1 MGRMAP
7 GLLETLLTA
16 FDRAGWDLGAWA
28 LAWARFAPALALV
41 PAFGLRALPA
51 AVRVALGLALALT
64 IAPALEPVAA
74 EARPFALAL
83 IIEFGKGLPVALS
96 AATLLWVATMAGGA
110 IDDLRGAREPGLIPS
125 VEQGSTALGAMFAML
140 TAIAFL
146 ESGGP
151 ARVAAALLHSELAY
165 ATPLARAANNLA
177 ASIELAIAIAAP
189 VVAAA
194 IVVELAT
201 ALIARAA
208 SPAFIQP
215 LIAPLRS
222 LVLLAVAAIAL
233 DRMLELLA
241 LGVARVP

>member
-1 MGRMAP
+1 MAP
-7 GLLETLLTA
+7 GLLETLVAA

-51 AVRVALGLALALT
+51 PVRIALGLALALA
-64 IAPALEPVAA
+64 IAPALEPIAA
-74 EARPFALAL
+74 QDRPLAL
-83 IIEFGKGLPVALS
+83 LLLIEFAKGVPVALS

-110 IDDLRGAREPGLIPS
+110 IDDLRGARES
-125 VEQGSTALGAMFAML
+125 VLLPNVEEGSTALGAMFAML
-140 TAIAFL
+140 TAIVFL

-151 ARVAAALLHSELAY
+151 ARVAAALADPELTY
-165 ATPLARAANNLA
+165 ASPLARAAQNLA

-194 IVVELAT
+194 IVVELAS
-201 ALIARAA
+201 ALITRAA

-215 LIAPLRS
+215 LLAPLRS

-241 LGVARVP
+241 LGAARVP